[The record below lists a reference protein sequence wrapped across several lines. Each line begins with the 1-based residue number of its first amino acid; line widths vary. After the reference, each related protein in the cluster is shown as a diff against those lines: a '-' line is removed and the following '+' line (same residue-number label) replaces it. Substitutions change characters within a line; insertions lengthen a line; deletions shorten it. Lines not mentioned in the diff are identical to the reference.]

1 VRPRPHRL
9 ERLSEQDFAR
19 LLDAGLER
27 LAAAFS

>member
-1 VRPRPHRL
+1 VRPRPL
-9 ERLSEQDFAR
+9 ERLPEQDFTR